1 MLKFIL
7 KNAIYYQDLVTQNTL
22 PILGM
27 LIVLW
32 FGIIMHIRR
41 NYLGSIE
48 PKNMANY
55 RFSYISFWLCLFSF
69 ILIIISFFFDN
80 LLGICLKM
88 VSVTLFII
96 SVLNFLGLKPISDY
110 RISRHCRRSY

>member
-7 KNAIYYQDLVTQNTL
+7 KNAIYYQSVVKQNIL
-22 PILGM
+22 PILGI

-41 NYLGSIE
+41 NYLGPIE

-55 RFSYISFWLCLFSF
+55 RFSYLSLWLCLLSF
-69 ILIIISFFFDN
+69 IFIIISFLFDN
-80 LLGICLKM
+80 SLGVYLRM
-88 VSVTLFII
+88 SGVTLFII
-96 SVLNFLGLKPISDY
+96 SVLNFLGFKPISDY
-110 RISRHCRRSY
+110 RISRRCRQSY